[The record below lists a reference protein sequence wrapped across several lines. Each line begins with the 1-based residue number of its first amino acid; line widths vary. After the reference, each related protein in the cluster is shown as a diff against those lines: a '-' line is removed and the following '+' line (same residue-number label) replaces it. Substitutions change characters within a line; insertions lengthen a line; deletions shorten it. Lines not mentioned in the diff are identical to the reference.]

1 MSEHESKQNA
11 AAEESG
17 ASTVRDGNAARA
29 TAEGGAAGAR
39 GRGTVVVEIP
49 APQGLLGLAP
59 IISVLLLAAAWGVV
73 GIGYLCVP
81 GSVAGAVLALACA
94 AMNLGS
100 GSIAQPA
107 LCLGIALACAGL
119 CLPLWRGCQAGR
131 RRGFIVG
138 TDDYLVKPIDAQ
150 EMVLRVRA
158 LLRRSQIAFERRLRI
173 GEVELNY
180 DALTVSRPGTSLTLP
195 PKEFY
200 LLFKLLA
207 YPDQIF
213 TRAQLMEEVWE
224 SRYIEDASTVNVHVN
239 RLRKRFAGWPEF
251 EIVTVRGIGYKAV
264 RHDG

>member
-1 MSEHESKQNA
+1 MPVPKILVAEDDAHTRTLMRAVLKQAGFEADA
-11 AAEESG
+11 AC
-17 ASTVRDGNAARA
+17 DGQQALDMLD
-29 TAEGGAAGAR
+29 R
-39 GRGTVVVEIP
+39 GRYDLLVTDIMMPRLSGLELVEQLREAGIQMP
-49 APQGLLGLAP
+49 
-59 IISVLLLAAAWGVV
+59 VLMVTAKGEPVD
-73 GIGYLCVP
+73 
-81 GSVAGAVLALACA
+81 
-94 AMNLGS
+94 
-100 GSIAQPA
+100 
-107 LCLGIALACAGL
+107 
-119 CLPLWRGCQAGR
+119 R

-224 SRYIEDASTVNVHVN
+224 SRYVDDASTVNVHVN